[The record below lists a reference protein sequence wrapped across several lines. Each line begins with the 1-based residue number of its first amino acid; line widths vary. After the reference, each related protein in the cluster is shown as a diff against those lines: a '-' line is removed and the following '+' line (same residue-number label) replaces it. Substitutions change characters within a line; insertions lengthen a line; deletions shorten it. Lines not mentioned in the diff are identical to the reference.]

1 MIVRTWHGW
10 TTPDNADAY
19 QQLLDTTIVP
29 GILARAIPGLRGVD
43 ILRRRDG
50 DGDQVEFLTIMTFDG
65 WAAVQ
70 SFAGPDPTAS
80 VVPASAQRLLA
91 RHDRRSQHYELIA
104 RHQDAGRSD

>member
-19 QQLLDTTIVP
+19 QQLLDTTIAP
-29 GILARAIPGLRGVD
+29 GTLARAIPGLRGVD

-50 DGDQVEFLTIMTFDG
+50 DGGEVEFHTIMTFDD
-65 WAAVQ
+65 WAAVR

-80 VVPASAQRLLA
+80 VVPASARRLLA
-91 RHDRRSQHYELIA
+91 RHDQHSRHYDLIA
-104 RHQDAGRSD
+104 RHGVAGT

>member
-1 MIVRTWHGW
+1 MIVRIWHGW
-10 TTPDNADAY
+10 TTSDNADAY
-19 QQLLDTTIVP
+19 QKLLDTTIVP

-50 DGDQVEFLTIMTFDG
+50 DGGEVEFSTSMTFDD

-91 RHDRRSQHYELIA
+91 RHDQHSQHYELIA
-104 RHQDAGRSD
+104 RHQDAGNDD